1 MWDFGF
7 YNFFSK
13 TTQNKKY
20 KFIKAINFKLVVCLS
35 IFCIVVSF
43 RSPENISQTAE
54 SLLRLYLQMCH
65 IALAVKAGWT
75 LHKFQNEGSVLVS
88 LNEYFIEVGSQNIH
102 ICVAH
107 AWFCYLR
114 SVFLLHTFDYKCL
127 TWSSWALTSF
137 PSLGTEALL

>member
-43 RSPENISQTAE
+43 QSPENISQTAE

-65 IALAVKAGWT
+65 IALAVKAG
-75 LHKFQNEGSVLVS
+75 
-88 LNEYFIEVGSQNIH
+88 
-102 ICVAH
+102 
-107 AWFCYLR
+107 
-114 SVFLLHTFDYKCL
+114 
-127 TWSSWALTSF
+127 
-137 PSLGTEALL
+137 